1 MKKRIL
7 CTLLALLM
15 IAVLLPAFPETAE
28 ADATMITA
36 LTLTT
41 SSNFRTPLAG
51 ETIFFPSYLI
61 SVAST
66 TPSGLASKLRI
77 RCEWRDVTHSKTY
90 DEVYVNEGT
99 FSPGE
104 WQLTIVVSV
113 TDSNYEI
120 DYNNSF
126 FSFSNDQTIGGK
138 TFTLTGRSHSGVR
151 YMTSF
156 TVDETG
162 VAPEFLNDT
171 LTQKGYVDDPY
182 EYQLIATGES
192 PITYTKASGTLP
204 PGITLSSSGL
214 LSGTF
219 TAAGTY
225 SFKVKATNRIG
236 SDTLDC
242 TYTVKNVT
250 RIQGFT
256 LIATSNFVT
265 PAVGDAITFPSDK
278 IRVTGTTPAGN
289 MAGVKIACEW
299 REASSGRT
307 YDEVYNTSGTFTE
320 GEWQLTIVVS
330 RTSDDYVF
338 EIDNWDGITLGGKTF
353 QMTGKATTGV
363 RYRTTFH
370 VGAATEPIGSVTVTI
385 TPPAIGQHPDYSPVL
400 PEGAHYY
407 MGNYSDGEYFND
419 VAWYDS
425 ESHLIP
431 DAVFEDGETY
441 LVRIFLTAE
450 EGYEFTSS
458 TKATING
465 RTPDGTSLFFGQ
477 LSLFYRF
484 PKLVA
489 AFDGTVE
496 FDPADVQFKGST
508 PYVVYSGSPAAPGV
522 IVKDAGGSVI
532 DPSDYTVS
540 YLENT
545 QPGTG
550 YAEVTMNATG
560 AKTRAFFKIYLP
572 ATTTTTVANTDDGIK
587 VSWAAVPGA
596 AGYVIYRRAWS
607 STTNG
612 WTTFA
617 RWDNTTETTYLDGHD
632 ASHKVYA
639 GTRYQYGVKAYF
651 ARRTDPVSGEQIGGN
666 VNDPSGN
673 FNLGMVGPL
682 KTTVRIT
689 TRTLNSVSGGTK
701 QITVKWSGSSVFTGY
716 QVQIATNS
724 AFTSGVK
731 TVKISNP
738 KTCQTTIKNLKA
750 KTTYYVRVRSY
761 HVFEGTTYYG
771 GWSNVMSAKTK

>member
-1 MKKRIL
+1 M
-7 CTLLALLM
+7 TLLMLVALPLA
-15 IAVLLPAFPETAE
+15 IPTGAK
-28 ADATMITA
+28 ADATLITA
-36 LTLTT
+36 FTLTT

-77 RCEWRDVTHSKTY
+77 RCEWKDVTNSRTY

-138 TFTLTGRSHSGVR
+138 TFRLTGKSHSGVR

-162 VAPEFLNDT
+162 VAPQFLKDT
-171 LTQKGYVDDPY
+171 LSEKGYVDDPY
-182 EYQLIATGES
+182 EYQLTATGES
-192 PITYTKASGTLP
+192 PITYTKLSGTLP

-250 RIQGFT
+250 RITGFT
-256 LIATSNFVT
+256 LFAKSNFVT

-278 IRVTGTTPAGN
+278 LSVTATIPAGN
-289 MAGVKIACEW
+289 TAGVKIACEW

-307 YDEVYNTSGTFTE
+307 YDEVNNTIGTFTE

-370 VGAATEPIGSVTVTI
+370 VGAATEPIDSVAVTI

-407 MGNYSDGEYFND
+407 MGNYSDSEYFND

-458 TKATING
+458 TRATVNG
-465 RTPDGTSLFFGQ
+465 KTPIASG
-477 LSLFYRF
+477 LFYGQFYVNYQF

-489 AFDGTVE
+489 AFDGTVG

-560 AKTRAFFKIYLP
+560 AKTRAFFKIYMP
-572 ATTTTTVANTDDGIK
+572 PTTGTSVANADDGIK
-587 VSWAAVPGA
+587 ISWTAVPGA
-596 AGYVIYRRAWS
+596 AGYVIYRRAWNLTS
-607 STTNG
+607 AG
-612 WTTFA
+612 WTTFE
-617 RWDNTTETTYLDGHD
+617 RWNNTTGTTWTDT
-632 ASHKVYA
+632 KVYA

-651 ARRTDPVSGEQIGGN
+651 AQRTDPVSGATIGGAMDN
-666 VNDPSGN
+666 Y
-673 FNLGMVGPL
+673 NLGIVGPL

-689 TRTLNSVSGGTK
+689 TRTLNSVTGGTR
-701 QITVKWSGSSVFTGY
+701 QITAKWSGSKNFTGY
-716 QVQIATNS
+716 QVQIATDT
-724 AFTSGVK
+724 AFTKDLK
-731 TVKISNP
+731 TVTISDA
-738 KTCQTTIKNLKA
+738 KTVQTTIKSLKSG
-750 KTTYYVRVRSY
+750 KTYYVRVRSY
-761 HVFEGTTYYG
+761 HVFEGTNYYG
-771 GWSNVMSAKTK
+771 AWSNVMNARTK

>member
-28 ADATMITA
+28 ADATLITA

-138 TFTLTGRSHSGVR
+138 TFTLTGKSHSGVR

-171 LTQKGYVDDPY
+171 LTQKGNVDDPY

-370 VGAATEPIGSVTVTI
+370 VGAATEPIDSVAVTI
-385 TPPAIGQHPDYSPVL
+385 TPPAIGQRPDYSPVL
-400 PEGAHYY
+400 PADAPYY
-407 MGNYSDGEYFND
+407 MGNYCDDYHVND
-419 VAWYDS
+419 VAWYGDGQTAAD
-425 ESHLIP
+425 LI
-431 DAVFEDGETY
+431 FSQGNSYT
-441 LVRIFLTAE
+441 VRIYLTAKD
-450 EGYEFTSS
+450 GYEFTSS
-458 TKATING
+458 TTATLNGKA
-465 RTPDGTSLFFGQ
+465 PDVCELFDGQ
-477 LSLFYRF
+477 LRIQYTF

-489 AFDGTVE
+489 TFDGTVE
-496 FDPADVQFKGST
+496 FDPSDVQFKGTT
-508 PYVVYSGSPAAPGV
+508 PYVVYNGAYMKPRV
-522 IVKDAGGSVI
+522 IVKDAGGTVV
-532 DPSDYTVS
+532 DPSEYTVE
-540 YLENT
+540 YKENKN
-545 QPGTG
+545 PGTG
-550 YAEVTMNATG
+550 YAIVTFPGTNEQA
-560 AKTRAFFKIYLP
+560 RAFFKIYLP

-587 VSWAAVPGA
+587 IGWTAVPGA

-617 RWDNTTETTYLDGHD
+617 RWDNTTATTYLDGHD
-632 ASHKVYA
+632 ASHKVFA

-651 ARRTDPVSGEQIGGN
+651 ERRTDPVSGEQIGGN

-689 TRTLNSVSGGTK
+689 TRTLNSVTGGTK

-716 QVQIATNS
+716 QVQYATNS

-738 KTCQTTIKNLKA
+738 KTCQTTIKNLNA